1 MYTVEYSYYSYPRL
15 SKSFETYQ
23 AAKGF
28 FNRIRRASGVRVAE
42 LICPVTNE
50 DIILDKSKPAYMVER
65 NFEGKPKAVTLDKA
79 DLTFFKKHW
88 KSST

>member
-1 MYTVEYSYYSYPRL
+1 MILHTTARLPAKLIGPCEVSMYTVEYSYYSYPRL

-28 FNRIRRASGVRVAE
+28 FNRVRRSSGVRVAE

-65 NFEGKPKAVTLDKA
+65 NF
-79 DLTFFKKHW
+79 F
-88 KSST
+88 

>member
-1 MYTVEYSYYSYPRL
+1 MILHTTARLPVKLIGPHKEKPMYTVEYSYYSYPRL

-28 FNRIRRASGVRVAE
+28 FNRVRRSSGVRVAE

-65 NFEGKPKAVTLDKA
+65 SL
-79 DLTFFKKHW
+79 
-88 KSST
+88 

>member
-1 MYTVEYSYYSYPRL
+1 MILHTTARLPAKLIGPCEVPMYTVEYSYYSYPRL

-28 FNRIRRASGVRVAE
+28 FNRVRRSSGVRVAE

-65 NFEGKPKAVTLDKA
+65 NF
-79 DLTFFKKHW
+79 F
-88 KSST
+88 